1 MCLLRG
7 HLICLSR
14 CQSDSLE
21 QKITLHAGT
30 QQDAPCNSQK
40 GYFTEIGSLQKRQ
53 LYGPSG
59 QLVPIYKLKIC
70 ILSLFATLIFI
81 TKYTLRA
88 IFLLFCLGLFPF
100 YALFCGF
107 CVCVCVFLIS
117 VLQTDP
123 CEGHVSAAIIWV
135 DHFGQG
141 WDPGS
146 K

>member
-21 QKITLHAGT
+21 QKITLHVGT
-30 QQDAPCNSQK
+30 QQDVPCNSQK

-53 LYGPSG
+53 LYSPYG

-81 TKYTLRA
+81 TKSILHA
-88 IFLLFCLGLFPF
+88 SHP
-100 YALFCGF
+100 
-107 CVCVCVFLIS
+107 
-117 VLQTDP
+117 
-123 CEGHVSAAIIWV
+123 SAAAMILTWGVQEEMRMTLV
-135 DHFGQG
+135 DTLT
-141 WDPGS
+141 PGTKPICNMHIPS
-146 K
+146 VTNHL